1 MKKIYFISILFLL
14 EFTKIKS
21 LQRPLNQGEEKC
33 ILSDFY
39 IKSNIVIT
47 LNITEG
53 NITLKN
59 GVNSPLFI
67 INIYNRHN
75 NKLVKQYETSKL
87 NARFSFN
94 VEKTGHYKTCIKC
107 NNNQIF
113 DKNKFII
120 FDLKTESNLDVI
132 HSNNETAQVKDF
144 EKVNQKLSFLSD
156 KVEQIENMQLVAK
169 NVENT
174 FSKNQISSSRRI
186 VWISILQIIIIFFVG
201 SYNVYAIRDAFK
213 NKTIKPS
220 LINQENN

>member
-1 MKKIYFISILFLL
+1 MKKIYFILILLFLT
-14 EFTKIKS
+14 FTKIKS

-39 IKSNIVIT
+39 IKSNVLIT

-53 NITLKN
+53 IIISKN
-59 GVNSPLFI
+59 GKNSSLFV

-75 NKLVKQYETSKL
+75 NKLVKKYETSKL

-107 NNNQIF
+107 F
-113 DKNKFII
+113 DNEIYSKKNYVI
-120 FDLKTESNLDVI
+120 FDLKTESNIDVI
-132 HSNNETAQVKDF
+132 HNNNETANLKDF

-169 NVENT
+169 NVENK
-174 FSKNQISSSRRI
+174 FSQNQITSSRRI
-186 VWISILQIIIIFFVG
+186 VWISILQIIIIFILG
-201 SYNVYAIRDAFK
+201 CYNVYAIRDAFK
-213 NKTIKPS
+213 NKMNMPF
-220 LINQENN
+220 